1 MANAYEKRLMRVLE
15 YIHDNPAGD
24 LSLDR
29 LAEVAAM
36 SRFHWHRVFH
46 AMTGETCAQATR
58 RLRLHRASYWLVETD
73 APVAE
78 VARRVG
84 YPSAQSFTRAFGE
97 AYGVPPGKFRKRGD
111 LRAPYPPFKKGT
123 PPMFP
128 IEIATQPRRRMA
140 GATHIG
146 PYLEIG
152 TAFQKIASVFSARN
166 LWPEARG
173 MAGIYFDDPSLIA
186 PDKLRSGA
194 GILIDETFAIPDVL
208 EEMHLPGGR
217 LAVMH
222 FKGPY
227 AGLPAAYDYLFGQYL
242 PQSGEEPRDAPAFEV
257 YLNDPTD
264 TAPDDLL
271 TDVCIPIV

>member
-1 MANAYEKRLMRVLE
+1 
-15 YIHDNPAGD
+15 
-24 LSLDR
+24 
-29 LAEVAAM
+29 
-36 SRFHWHRVFH
+36 
-46 AMTGETCAQATR
+46 
-58 RLRLHRASYWLVETD
+58 
-73 APVAE
+73 
-78 VARRVG
+78 
-84 YPSAQSFTRAFGE
+84 
-97 AYGVPPGKFRKRGD
+97 
-111 LRAPYPPFKKGT
+111 
-123 PPMFP
+123 MFP
-128 IEIATQPRRRMA
+128 IEITTQPRRRMA

-166 LWPEARG
+166 LWGEARG

-194 GILIDETFAIPDVL
+194 GILVGDDFAIPDAL
-208 EEMHLPGGR
+208 QEMYLPGGR

-242 PQSGEEPRDAPAFEV
+242 PQSGKEPRDAPAFEV
-257 YLNDPTD
+257 YLNDPTN